1 MGPQKVV
8 PQGTLG
14 KRCLSTGWLSKTALR
29 QFKPKSPCFAD
40 IWKNQLN
47 QSMPAV
53 CVRERVCST
62 SLEVFVT
69 PVIHSLPSRPGRA
82 VATAPCNCCHARLRR
97 FLSCGMI
104 FHEQS
109 FIPEPLGQSRR
120 PGNPALA
127 CHTPVIHVTQYGL
140 QRSHVQVQYVPHFT
154 GKKHVARK
162 YL

>member
-53 CVRERVCST
+53 CVRERACST

-109 FIPEPLGQSRR
+109 FIPRASRTI
-120 PGNPALA
+120 PEAKQPCFGLSYPS
-127 CHTPVIHVTQYGL
+127 HTCNAIWSPKITCAGAICPTFY
-140 QRSHVQVQYVPHFT
+140 R
-154 GKKHVARK
+154 
-162 YL
+162 